1 VTGRIALV
9 IGAIR
14 GIGKAAGIDLA
25 REFACVTLV
34 TRSAEDLAALDE
46 DQWC

>member
-9 IGAIR
+9 IGASR
-14 GIGKAAGIDLA
+14 GIGKAAAIHLA

>member
-9 IGAIR
+9 IGASR
-14 GIGKAAGIDLA
+14 RTGKAAGIRLA

-34 TRSAEDLAALDE
+34 TRSAKDLAALDE
-46 DQWC
+46 DQWG

>member
-9 IGAIR
+9 TGASR
-14 GIGKAAGIDLA
+14 GIGKAAAIRLA
-25 REFACVTLV
+25 REFACATLV